1 VRTSDGQ
8 ALGLAI
14 RRADRRVYA
23 KVAVVAGVGVWF
35 ACTGLLALAPICW
48 AAATV
53 LYWRRGVSVLAD
65 LRSEPA
71 AWPVLDAAPSAKVVR
86 DKAHLTR

>member
-1 VRTSDGQ
+1 VRTSERHS
-8 ALGLAI
+8 LGLAI

-35 ACTGLLALAPICW
+35 GFAGPFAIAPICW

-53 LYWRRGVSVLAD
+53 LYMRRGVSVLAD

-71 AWPVLDAAPSAKVVR
+71 AWPIVDGTPEAKVVK
-86 DKAHLTR
+86 DQKS

>member
-1 VRTSDGQ
+1 MRTSDRQ

-14 RRADRRVYA
+14 RRADRRVA
-23 KVAVVAGVGVWF
+23 ARVVAVAGLGVWF
-35 ACTGLLALAPICW
+35 AFVGPFALAPLCW
-48 AAATV
+48 AATMV

-71 AWPVLDAAPSAKVVR
+71 AWPILDAAPEAKVVK
-86 DKAHLTR
+86 DKKL

>member
-1 VRTSDGQ
+1 MRTRDRQ

-23 KVAVVAGVGVWF
+23 RVAAVAGLGVWF
-35 ACTGLLALAPICW
+35 AFAGPFVLAPICW

-65 LRSEPA
+65 LESEPA
-71 AWPVLDAAPSAKVVR
+71 AWPVLYAAPEAKVVNE
-86 DKAHLTR
+86 KEP